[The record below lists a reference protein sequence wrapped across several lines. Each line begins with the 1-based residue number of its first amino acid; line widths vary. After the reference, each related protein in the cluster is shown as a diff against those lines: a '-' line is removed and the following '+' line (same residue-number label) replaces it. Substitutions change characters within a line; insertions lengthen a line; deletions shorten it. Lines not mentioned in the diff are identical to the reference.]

1 MLENGYELV
10 TMSITG
16 TAKAILVLKKVLY
29 KVQLV
34 SYKIIEIYLWSWNYI
49 IYLWVFARDLKQ

>member
-34 SYKIIEIYLWSWNYI
+34 SYKIIEIYLWS
-49 IYLWVFARDLKQ
+49 